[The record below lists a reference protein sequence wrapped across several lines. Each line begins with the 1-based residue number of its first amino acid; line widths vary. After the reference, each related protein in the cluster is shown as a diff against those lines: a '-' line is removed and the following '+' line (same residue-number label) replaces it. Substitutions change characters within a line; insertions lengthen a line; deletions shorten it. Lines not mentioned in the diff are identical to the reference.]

1 MKSCFLLFFRT
12 YPNCPLRNYPVKY
25 AEFSWDWSKGAHPDY
40 GFIIHICP
48 TQRFLLFCARLEARL
63 ATWDS
68 AFRYFTAAGQYFVDG
83 GRILVALSQLD
94 VWIPTLMSYVPDWL
108 QWLSYLLWPL
118 AVISVLLVFGYFFST
133 IANWIAAPFNG
144 LLAEQLEARLTGAT
158 PPDTGI
164 FGIMKDVPRIM
175 KRESQKFAWY
185 LPRAI
190 VLLILYLIPGIG
202 QTVAPVLWFLFSAWM
217 LAIQYCDYPFDNHK
231 VPFKEMRTALRT
243 RKITNMQF
251 GALTSLFTM
260 IPLLNLFIMP
270 VAVCGATAMWSIAI
284 AINTRCG
291 GNNLPVIL

>member
-83 GRILVALSQLD
+83 GQHSGGSLRNSD

-164 FGIMKDVPRIM
+164 FGIMKDVPR
-175 KRESQKFAWY
+175 
-185 LPRAI
+185 
-190 VLLILYLIPGIG
+190 
-202 QTVAPVLWFLFSAWM
+202 T
-217 LAIQYCDYPFDNHK
+217 
-231 VPFKEMRTALRT
+231 
-243 RKITNMQF
+243 
-251 GALTSLFTM
+251 
-260 IPLLNLFIMP
+260 
-270 VAVCGATAMWSIAI
+270 
-284 AINTRCG
+284 
-291 GNNLPVIL
+291 

>member
-1 MKSCFLLFFRT
+1 
-12 YPNCPLRNYPVKY
+12 
-25 AEFSWDWSKGAHPDY
+25 
-40 GFIIHICP
+40 
-48 TQRFLLFCARLEARL
+48 
-63 ATWDS
+63 
-68 AFRYFTAAGQYFVDG
+68 
-83 GRILVALSQLD
+83 
-94 VWIPTLMSYVPDWL
+94 MSYVPDWL

-164 FGIMKDVPRIM
+164 FGIMKDMPRIM
-175 KRESQKFAWY
+175 KREWQKICPVSAARNCIANS
-185 LPRAI
+185 LLHPL
-190 VLLILYLIPGIG
+190 VLGKPSRRYFGSCL
-202 QTVAPVLWFLFSAWM
+202 APWM

-270 VAVCGATAMWSIAI
+270 VAVCGATAMWVDCYRDKHAMW
-284 AINTRCG
+284 R
-291 GNNLPVIL
+291 

>member
-1 MKSCFLLFFRT
+1 MVSSFTSAPRSGFYYFAQGWKLVSQPGIRRFVILPLLV
-12 YPNCPLRNYPVKY
+12 NILLMG
-25 AEFSWDWSKGAHPDY
+25 GA
-40 GFIIHICP
+40 FWW
-48 TQRFLLFCARLEARL
+48 LF
-63 ATWDS
+63 T
-68 AFRYFTAAGQYFVDG
+68 
-83 GRILVALSQLD
+83 QLD

-164 FGIMKDVPRIM
+164 FGIMKDV
-175 KRESQKFAWY
+175 
-185 LPRAI
+185 
-190 VLLILYLIPGIG
+190 IPGIG

-270 VAVCGATAMWSIAI
+270 VAVCGATAMWVDSYRDKHAMW
-284 AINTRCG
+284 R
-291 GNNLPVIL
+291 

>member
-1 MKSCFLLFFRT
+1 WKLVSQPGIRRFVILPLLV
-12 YPNCPLRNYPVKY
+12 NILLMG
-25 AEFSWDWSKGAHPDY
+25 GA
-40 GFIIHICP
+40 FWW
-48 TQRFLLFCARLEARL
+48 LF
-63 ATWDS
+63 T
-68 AFRYFTAAGQYFVDG
+68 
-83 GRILVALSQLD
+83 QLD

-144 LLAEQLEARLTGAT
+144 L
-158 PPDTGI
+158 I

-175 KRESQKFAWY
+175 KREWQKFAWY

-270 VAVCGATAMWSIAI
+270 VAVCGATAMWVDCYRDKHAMW
-284 AINTRCG
+284 R
-291 GNNLPVIL
+291 

>member
-1 MKSCFLLFFRT
+1 MGGAFWWLFT
-12 YPNCPLRNYPVKY
+12 
-25 AEFSWDWSKGAHPDY
+25 
-40 GFIIHICP
+40 
-48 TQRFLLFCARLEARL
+48 
-63 ATWDS
+63 
-68 AFRYFTAAGQYFVDG
+68 
-83 GRILVALSQLD
+83 QLD

-175 KRESQKFAWY
+175 KREWQKFAWY

-190 VLLILYLIPGIG
+190 VLLILYFIPGIG

-231 VPFKEMRTALRT
+231 VPFKEMRTALMNHEEIDG
-243 RKITNMQF
+243 RKLVGRNGERYT
-251 GALTSLFTM
+251 
-260 IPLLNLFIMP
+260 
-270 VAVCGATAMWSIAI
+270 
-284 AINTRCG
+284 
-291 GNNLPVIL
+291 NNLRISPETLGLEFVQYRRPEQAQEMAQAPAPSEQVREEEAYHIPDGPTANRAGQSIGM

>member
-1 MKSCFLLFFRT
+1 MVSSYTPAPRSGFYYFAQGWKLVSQPGIRRFVILPLLV
-12 YPNCPLRNYPVKY
+12 NILLMG
-25 AEFSWDWSKGAHPDY
+25 GA
-40 GFIIHICP
+40 FWW
-48 TQRFLLFCARLEARL
+48 LF
-63 ATWDS
+63 T
-68 AFRYFTAAGQYFVDG
+68 
-83 GRILVALSQLD
+83 QLD
-94 VWIPTLMSYVPDWL
+94 VWIPSLMSHVPGWL
-108 QWLSYLLWPL
+108 QWLSYLLWPV

-144 LLAEQLEARLTGAT
+144 LLAEQLEARLTVAT

-175 KRESQKFAWY
+175 KREWQKFAWY

-190 VLLILYLIPGIG
+190 ILLLLYVIPGIG

-260 IPLLNLFIMP
+260 IPVLNLFIMP
-270 VAVCGATAMWSIAI
+270 VAVCGATAMWVDCYRAKH
-284 AINTRCG
+284 ALWR
-291 GNNLPVIL
+291 

>member
-1 MKSCFLLFFRT
+1 MAL
-12 YPNCPLRNYPVKY
+12 Y
-25 AEFSWDWSKGAHPDY
+25 ATRCLDPDS
-40 GFIIHICP
+40 HELC
-48 TQRFLLFCARLEARL
+48 
-63 ATWDS
+63 S
-68 AFRYFTAAGQYFVDG
+68 
-83 GRILVALSQLD
+83 
-94 VWIPTLMSYVPDWL
+94 DWL

-175 KRESQKFAWY
+175 KREWQKFAWY

-190 VLLILYLIPGIG
+190 VLLILYFIPGIG

-270 VAVCGATAMWSIAI
+270 VAVCGATAMWVDCYRDKHAMW
-284 AINTRCG
+284 R
-291 GNNLPVIL
+291 